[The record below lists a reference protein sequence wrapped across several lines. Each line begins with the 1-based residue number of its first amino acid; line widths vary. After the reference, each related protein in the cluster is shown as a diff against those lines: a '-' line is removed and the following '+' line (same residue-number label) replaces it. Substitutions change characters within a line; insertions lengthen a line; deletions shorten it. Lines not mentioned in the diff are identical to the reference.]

1 MVYFHTK
8 NTNFGIFWSALYGK
22 LYNLLWSNGI
32 FYGQLMH
39 IFYGRLGKFC
49 CHLVYFSRFG
59 MFYKEKSGNPGGERE
74 KCLTGLEKMENRYF
88 DKNV

>member
-1 MVYFHTK
+1 MIKWNILRPVDAYI
-8 NTNFGIFWSALYGK
+8 N
-22 LYNLLWSNGI
+22 
-32 FYGQLMH
+32 
-39 IFYGRLGKFC
+39 GRLGKFC

-59 MFYKEKSGNPGGERE
+59 MFYKEKSVNPGGERE